1 MVIKEIKEE
10 QVKWTYIIVVRFFT
24 SFSWLSIVFLSM
36 LESIGHIVKEETT
49 YNWAEHMASM
59 LITIVKN
66 VKSQVR
72 LQGTFPYSYLLSCSE
87 FS

>member
-1 MVIKEIKEE
+1 MEGLKEA
-10 QVKWTYIIVVRFFT
+10 QVKWAYVIVVRFFT
-24 SFSWLSIVFLSM
+24 SFSWLSNVVLSM
-36 LESIGHIVKEETT
+36 LESTGHLVKEGTT

-66 VKSQVR
+66 VRSQVR